1 LEEEEEEKDQPKGPF
16 PDRTIHMDFAL
27 INEVIVEFRD
37 AVIAHGEKNVDDAL
51 LNIVWTFMG
60 KYLRLIEAHS

>member
-1 LEEEEEEKDQPKGPF
+1 
-16 PDRTIHMDFAL
+16 MDFGL